1 LFSPP
6 RNYEQNLARAR
17 RDVRR
22 PEAGRSEAARTERHG
37 HCVSPFHEAEHQRWR
52 EELQTAH
59 DASCLP
65 ELPVS
70 ETHEEL
76 NELLVRVRLKEKYF

>member
-1 LFSPP
+1 
-6 RNYEQNLARAR
+6 
-17 RDVRR
+17 
-22 PEAGRSEAARTERHG
+22 
-37 HCVSPFHEAEHQRWR
+37 
-52 EELQTAH
+52 LQTAH